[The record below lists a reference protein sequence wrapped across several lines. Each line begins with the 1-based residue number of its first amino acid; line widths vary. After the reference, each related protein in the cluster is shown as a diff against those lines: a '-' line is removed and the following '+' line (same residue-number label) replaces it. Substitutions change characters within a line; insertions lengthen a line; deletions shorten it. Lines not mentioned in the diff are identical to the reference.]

1 MLFSIITVTYNAE
14 AVVRRTLQ
22 SVQGQTCRDFEHL
35 IIDGA
40 STDATVSIAQSFG
53 CKVFSEPDRGL
64 YDAMN
69 KGIARAKGDYLIF
82 LNAGDAFHSAD
93 TLQQVAT
100 HIYNTRARGLSPAD
114 ASAGPYIVYGETD
127 LVDADGRF
135 LRHRRLQAPDVLTWR
150 SFTQGMLVCHQ
161 SFYVSRSIALLEA
174 YDLQYRFS
182 ADFDWCIRCLKRAE
196 AMVAENEKA
205 AHEATAE
212 NKTGIATS
220 NTRLILTDYLSE
232 GMTTKNHK
240 ASLRERFVIMRRHY
254 GLLRTL
260 GVHLWFVLR
269 AAIKK

>member
-1 MLFSIITVTYNAE
+1 MLFTIITVTYNAE

-69 KGIARAKGDYLIF
+69 KGIVRAKGDYLIF

-100 HIYNTRARGLSPAD
+100 HIYNTRANGLSSAD

-182 ADFDWCIRCLKRAE
+182 ADFDWCIRCMKRAE
-196 AMVAENEKA
+196 S
-205 AHEATAE
+205 
-212 NKTGIATS
+212 KTGIATS

-240 ASLRERFVIMRRHY
+240 ASLRERFAIMRRHY
-254 GLLRTL
+254 GLFRTL
-260 GVHLWFVLR
+260 GLHLWFVLR